1 MTESFNSMLRE
12 HRAKT
17 YLCLLEHIRRIVMK
31 RFQERKEQCARWN
44 CELSPIVNA
53 KIIKVSIKSRL
64 LKMLSAGNGEYE
76 LLGETRAY
84 AAKLNL
90 HSCECGVWQV
100 SGVPCSHALAGIS
113 HYMQFST
120 LNDVVADFVHPSLT
134 KTTFLRTYESMI
146 HPVPDLCMW
155 PIISTTPVIPP
166 PIKTLPGKPRV
177 AKRREADERPKGTRV
192 TSVVCRKCG
201 LVGHNK
207 RTCKGGTMSKVREL
221 FYFVCFA
228 PFCMFYL

>member
-1 MTESFNSMLRE
+1 MLGE

-44 CELSPIVNA
+44 CELPPIVNV
-53 KIIKVSIKSRL
+53 KIIKASIKSRL

-84 AAKLNL
+84 
-90 HSCECGVWQV
+90 V

-113 HYMQFST
+113 HYMQFSS

-134 KTTFLRTYESMI
+134 KTAF
-146 HPVPDLCMW
+146 
-155 PIISTTPVIPP
+155 
-166 PIKTLPGKPRV
+166 
-177 AKRREADERPKGTRV
+177 
-192 TSVVCRKCG
+192 
-201 LVGHNK
+201 
-207 RTCKGGTMSKVREL
+207 
-221 FYFVCFA
+221 
-228 PFCMFYL
+228 